1 VALCK
6 AMLSDMK
13 NESLMDRTG
22 LGLLPGLVLALGLVV
37 FAMAFLLMG
46 SMWAVFGVLA
56 LIVIVAMAVVAAVV
70 ALVDEDGEL
79 GTSLR
84 QVIPGMASGTR
95 DSSRPLEHN

>member
-1 VALCK
+1 
-6 AMLSDMK
+6 MK